1 MNPLTKNMII
11 RTESQADYPAVYSVN
26 TSAFET
32 QAEANLVET
41 LRKEAF
47 PYISLVAEEQGEVV
61 GHILFTPVNLSGHE
75 DLKIM
80 GLAPLA
86 VKSVW
91 QGKGIGAALVKA
103 GLHRCEEL
111 GYGACVV
118 LGHPTYYPRFGFVP
132 SVNFGISSDYDVPP
146 EVFMAVEL
154 EPGYLQG
161 AAGTIHFHPA
171 FNGI

>member
-1 MNPLTKNMII
+1 MMI
-11 RTESQADYPAVYSVN
+11 RAENQADYPAVYSVN
-26 TSAFET
+26 SSAFET

-61 GHILFTPVNLSGHE
+61 GHILFTPVSLSAHE

-86 VKSVW
+86 VKPAW

-103 GLHRCEEL
+103 GLSSCKKL

-132 SVNFGISSDYDVPP
+132 SVNFGIDSDYDVPP

-161 AAGTIHFHPA
+161 AAGTIHFNPA